1 MKLISFNSYKGGACR
16 TTTCYNV
23 LPYLAKVLGATAHQP
38 IIVFDIDLDSMGLT
52 SLLNPQ
58 HTNIKTPLTYS
69 ARNLF
74 VDDSE
79 NINGKIREGR
89 LSSVEDEWYF
99 KYFQRIGED
108 LGLEDAGSVLFCG
121 ADINASTISDDD
133 YNRYK
138 ESSPLQDL
146 ICAFEE
152 LAEEDQPKAII
163 FDCASGLQM
172 STIAALS
179 FVHKAVV
186 CMRPSLQFRIGTY
199 DYLMNRIP
207 NVIGRDCRHE
217 IILVP
222 TSVPSNIVSDSDPNS
237 EKALEVLND
246 LQINTKDLIIDGIV
260 DPIQLEKESRLGY
273 VLNDEMA
280 TSDDFGLP
288 EVERFKWSEL
298 LLYKD
303 KNAPLTEREK
313 LLQQKYE
320 QLAGILAKDL

>member
-16 TTTCYNV
+16 TTTCYNI
-23 LPYLAKVLGATAHQP
+23 LPYLAKKLGATAHQP
-38 IIVFDIDLDSMGLT
+38 IIVFDIDLDSMGMT
-52 SLLNPQ
+52 SILNPK
-58 HTNIKTPLTYS
+58 HTDIKTPLTYS

-74 VDDSE
+74 VDDTE

-99 KYFQRIGED
+99 KYFQRVGRD
-108 LGLEDAGSVLFCG
+108 LGLEDEGSVLFCG

-133 YNRYK
+133 YDRYK

-146 ICAFEE
+146 IGAFED

-199 DYLMNRIP
+199 DYLVNRIP
-207 NVIGRDCRHE
+207 KVIGRDCRHE
-217 IILVP
+217 IILLP
-222 TSVPSNIVSDSDPNS
+222 TSVPSNIISDSDPNY
-237 EKALEVLND
+237 EKAEKKLNE
-246 LQINTKDLIIDGIV
+246 LQISTKELISAGIIDA
-260 DPIQLEKESRLGY
+260 IQLEDESTLGY

-280 TSDDFGLP
+280 ESDDFGLP

-303 KNAPLTEREK
+303 KDAPLTERET

-320 QLAGILAKDL
+320 QLASILAKDF